1 MGGAANVQAR
11 HFDKHPSLSYKI
23 HRQTMSNQ
31 RLAYWAGLVLV
42 AAAAILYL
50 ATLDNGL
57 RPGELAGG
65 DLITHQYAQVQGRPS
80 NAPGYPL
87 YTMGGWLWFHGLRS
101 LLGQA
106 ANPTPI
112 LSAYSTL
119 WALLALALLYV
130 LILDLTGNWLVALLL
145 GAFFAVSY
153 YFWYYA
159 VSTEQYASAVAQ
171 TLAIVVLALRWEAR
185 QDRAD
190 RAGDPLPVGD
200 GYLLALALLAGLTL
214 AHMVTAAV
222 IVPPLLWFILSRRP
236 GLLRCGRL
244 VAAAAGLALLPLLSY
259 AFIYVR
265 GAQHPEWR
273 GVGQWPSTVAWFL
286 DFISTGQG
294 RSELTWSL
302 HPLGTANFPAMLWQD
317 LTWIVLLGGLAG
329 LMLLGRRRRLFL
341 GATLLLYGALA
352 FVDRQ
357 GNWYQVVMPA
367 YPLLIAC
374 FAVAVQWL
382 WRCIAD
388 SGWPAG
394 RRRALLAVLAGGLL
408 ALVVARFMLS
418 WPDANQRNRLDDTAL
433 LPGQQILADAPESN
447 AAVFAVAE
455 EANSLRYLTD
465 IWGQRRDVRAV
476 SSQQAQALLASGAGP
491 LYATRA
497 AAPLIALEISD
508 SVHLSSAGQ
517 SLIRLAAAPA
527 HVLPAGARRLELPA
541 GDGLTLLG
549 IAGDQPLAGQPW
561 PLRLYW
567 RADQPIR
574 GDWSVSVRPTR
585 GGQPLA
591 LAGGGIVQQD
601 ETHPVYGAYP
611 TSRWRAG
618 EVVAD
623 GYLLPLP
630 AGAAPNG
637 VQVVLYR
644 RLLDGGFENLAA
656 LDVPWR

>member
-1 MGGAANVQAR
+1 MRKLQ
-11 HFDKHPSLSYKI
+11 PS
-23 HRQTMSNQ
+23 R
-31 RLAYWAGLVLV
+31 WAGIVLVL
-42 AAAAILYL
+42 AAAILYL

-101 LLGQA
+101 LLGQD
-106 ANPTPI
+106 ANPTAI

-119 WALLALALLYV
+119 WALLALGLLYV
-130 LILDLTGNWLVALLL
+130 LILDLTGNWLIGLLL

-153 YFWYYA
+153 FFWYYA

-185 QDRAD
+185 QERAD

-200 GYLLALALLAGLTL
+200 GYLLALALLAGLAL
-214 AHMVTAAV
+214 AHMVTVAV

-236 GLLRCGRL
+236 GLLRQGRL
-244 VAAAAGLALLPLLSY
+244 VAASVGLALLPLLSY

-265 GAQHPEWR
+265 AAQHPEWR
-273 GVGQWPSTVAWFL
+273 GEGQWPSTTAWFL
-286 DFISTGQG
+286 DFISTAQG
-294 RSELTWSL
+294 RGELTWSL
-302 HPLGTANFPAMLWQD
+302 HPLGTDNFPAMLWQD
-317 LTWIVLLGGLAG
+317 LTWIVLLGGVAG
-329 LMLLGRRRRLFL
+329 LMLLSRRRRLFL

-382 WRCIAD
+382 WRRIAD

-408 ALVVARFMLS
+408 ALVVARFTLS
-418 WPDANQRNRLDDTAL
+418 WPDANQRNRQDDTAL
-433 LPGQQILADAPESN
+433 LPGQRILADAPERN
-447 AAVFAVAE
+447 AALFGVTE

-465 IWGQRRDVRAV
+465 IWSQRPDVQAV
-476 SSQQAQALLASGAGP
+476 SREQAQALLPSSARP

-497 AAPLIALEISD
+497 AAPLIGSEISATAY
-508 SVHLSSAGQ
+508 LSSAGQ
-517 SLIRLAAAPA
+517 ALIRLADAPMTT
-527 HVLPAGARRLELPA
+527 LPAGARRLELAA

-549 IAGDQPLAGQPW
+549 IAAGQPAAGQPW
-561 PLRLYW
+561 PLRLFW
-567 RADQPIR
+567 RADQPISQ
-574 GDWSVSVRPTR
+574 DWSISVRPTR
-585 GGQPLA
+585 GGQPLPRA
-591 LAGGGIVQQD
+591 DGGIVQQD

-611 TSRWRAG
+611 TSRWRTG

-623 GYLLPLP
+623 DYLLPLP
-630 AGAAPNG
+630 AGAAPDG
-637 VQVVLYR
+637 VQVVIYR
-644 RLLDGGFENLAA
+644 RLADGGFENLAA